1 MLTRRHF
8 GSISLGAIATAAAA
22 GTVGLIGPAPRAAH
36 AFAVN
41 KSNAEWK
48 KILTPAQYR
57 VLREEGTE
65 RAYSSPLDSEKRAG
79 TFHCAGCQQALFSS
93 KTKYDSGTGW
103 PSFYKPLPGAV
114 GTKPD
119 PGLFGTRTEV
129 HCSNC
134 GGHLGH
140 VFNDG
145 PAPTGKRYCMNGVA
159 MTFKP
164 A

>member
-1 MLTRRHF
+1 MLTRRQF
-8 GSISLGAIATAAAA
+8 GAVSIGAIVAFSS
-22 GTVGLIGPAPRAAH
+22 VRAAQ
-36 AFAVN
+36 AGFAYT
-41 KSNAEWK
+41 KTDAEWR

-65 RAYSSPLDSEKRAG
+65 RAWSSPLDKEKRTG
-79 TFHCAGCQQALFSS
+79 TFHCAGCDQALYSS

-103 PSFYKPLPGAV
+103 PSFYAPLPGAV

-119 PGLFGTRTEV
+119 RGLFGTRTEV

-159 MTFKP
+159 MKFRP